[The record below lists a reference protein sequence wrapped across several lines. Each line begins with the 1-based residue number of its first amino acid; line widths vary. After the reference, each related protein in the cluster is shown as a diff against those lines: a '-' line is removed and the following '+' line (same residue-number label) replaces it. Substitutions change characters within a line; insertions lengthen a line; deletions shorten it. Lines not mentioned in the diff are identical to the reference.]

1 MNPIV
6 KRVLGLDYA
15 DDVPLEQERRRGLD
29 LLYWNAAIVMFAEAA
44 ASNYTNLYLVALRAT
59 NTQIGLLGTLVQVFT
74 ALAPI
79 PSAIVTERTGAYKA
93 NVIVPNLIARA
104 GFIAL
109 IALPFLQIGQSAI
122 GIAIAIFAARA
133 FLQSWSTAPWTAFVG
148 KLVPMNIRANYFSA
162 RNFIGGIAT
171 IAGALIA
178 GQIIGVFGFPAG
190 YQIVFLVALLV
201 GLVASYSFWIIPFKE
216 KRKERSEIRDS
227 RLTNVSEDRTKRQ
240 SPITNL
246 QSLISNLRSQFNL
259 NTTFGRYMLCSCAL
273 ALAVGV
279 GGPFIQVYQVKVL
292 GFTAAIIG
300 IIVSIELGANII
312 AQRVYGAAII
322 PRFGDFRVMRV
333 LRFLTPLVPFAWLFV
348 REPIGAIIVSI
359 IAGLTWSGH
368 ELANF
373 NCLLEITPE
382 DKRAS
387 YIATHTFAVSMA
399 AAIGPALG
407 GVLSDVIGYQP
418 LFALSAVLR
427 FLSAVLLVV
436 MVKHLVAPPPPAA
449 TLPA

>member
-1 MNPIV
+1 MNAIV

-15 DDVPLEQERRRGLD
+15 DDVPLERDRRRGLD

-104 GFIAL
+104 GFILL
-109 IALPFLQIGQSAI
+109 IALPFFQIGEAAI

-171 IAGALIA
+171 ILGAILA
-178 GQIIGVFGFPAG
+178 GQIIGALGFPAG
-190 YQIVFLVALLV
+190 YQAVFLISLLV
-201 GLVASYSFWIIPFKE
+201 GLAATWSFWVIPFKE
-216 KRKERSEIRDS
+216 KRKEKLEIAARPFGGES
-227 RLTNVSEDRTKRQ
+227 RLAQIGK
-240 SPITNL
+240 SPDEQRLPISNL
-246 QSLISNLRSQFNL
+246 KSLISNLRSQFNL
-259 NTTFGRYMLCSCAL
+259 NTTFGRYMVCSCAL

-279 GGPFIQVYQVKVL
+279 GGPFIQVYQVKAL
-292 GFTAAIIG
+292 GFSAAIVG
-300 IIVSIELGANII
+300 IIVSIELGVNII
-312 AQRVYGAAII
+312 AGRVYGATII

-333 LRFLTPLVPFAWLFV
+333 LRFLTPLVPFA
-348 REPIGAIIVSI
+348 
-359 IAGLTWSGH
+359 
-368 ELANF
+368 
-373 NCLLEITPE
+373 
-382 DKRAS
+382 
-387 YIATHTFAVSMA
+387 
-399 AAIGPALG
+399 
-407 GVLSDVIGYQP
+407 
-418 LFALSAVLR
+418 
-427 FLSAVLLVV
+427 
-436 MVKHLVAPPPPAA
+436 
-449 TLPA
+449 

>member
-1 MNPIV
+1 MKPIV

-15 DDVPLEQERRRGLD
+15 DDVPLEPDHRKGLD
-29 LLYWNAAIVMFAEAA
+29 LLYWNAAIALFAEAA
-44 ASNYTNLYLVALRAT
+44 VTNYTNLYLVALRAT
-59 NTQIGLLGTLVQVFT
+59 NTQIGLLGTLTQVFT

-79 PSAIVTERTGAYKA
+79 PSAVVTERTGAYKA

-104 GFIAL
+104 GFILL
-109 IALPFLQIGQSAI
+109 IALPFFQIDQAAV

-171 IAGALIA
+171 IIGALIA
-178 GQIIGVFGFPAG
+178 GQIIGVLGYPAG
-190 YQIVFLVALLV
+190 YQAVFIISLLV
-201 GLVASYSFWIIPFKE
+201 GLAATYSFWIIPFKE
-216 KRKERSEIRDS
+216 ERNKSQEA
-227 RLTNVSEDRTKRQ
+227 RTK
-240 SPITNL
+240 NL
-246 QSLISNLRSQFNL
+246 DSKLRIQNSQLLANLRSQFNL
-259 NTTFGRYMLCSCAL
+259 NTTFGKYMLCSCAL

-279 GGPFIQVYQVKVL
+279 GGPFIQVYQVKEL
-292 GFTAAIIG
+292 GFTAAVIG
-300 IIVSIELGANII
+300 VLVSIELAVNII
-312 AQRVYGAAII
+312 SQRVYGAVII
-322 PRFGDFRVMRV
+322 TRFGDFRVMRF
-333 LRFLTPLVPFAWLFV
+333 LRFLTPLVPLLWLFV
-348 REPIGAIIVSI
+348 KEPVAAGFVAV
-359 IAGLTWSGH
+359 IAGITWSGH

-399 AAIGPALG
+399 AAVGPAIG
-407 GVLSDVIGYQP
+407 GVLSDIVGYQP

-427 FLSAVLLVV
+427 FLSAVLLVILI
-436 MVKHLVAPPPPAA
+436 HRLTAPAQPAA
-449 TLPA
+449 TLAS